1 MSVIYD
7 ALKKIKQTKE
17 PDETVDL
24 TSSPGK
30 GNVLVFNKL
39 LTRHIFVSV
48 VILTVLIAFIGGA
61 LVYIYYDEIAADRTA
76 ESALPKTSQ
85 RPAASTSLNV
95 ETKRQIVTAPVSSSA
110 PAGGGQSAKAGG
122 NIVVSHI
129 APGQIPAEPS
139 ALSITNRV
147 NAESVS
153 TNDNQFTHSASSLT
167 NFKIPKSAIEQ
178 HLEAKPKSAAAHGQR
193 MRPAADKPTIIG
205 KQIIPVLNKGNMP
218 AGRPG
223 TTNHE
228 SPLIRPAGDAA
239 AVSRSVSGSGTIKAS
254 PRSVPASAGRE
265 KDISHSSEQKISQ
278 QHIKDL
284 TQAFQVAVANHNY
297 TGAGKVISRL
307 GSLLGSEATYI
318 KNLQAFLYL
327 QKKEPARAKDILS
340 SILRR
345 DATDLEA
352 GLNMIVVLVK
362 EGDMKAARRRTTQL
376 LDYYPDNQTLLH
388 FKQQLDP

>member
-7 ALKKIKQTKE
+7 ALKKIKQAKE
-17 PDETVDL
+17 PDETVYL

-39 LTRHIFVSV
+39 LTRHIFVSA
-48 VILTVLIAFIGGA
+48 VILTVLIAFMGGA
-61 LVYIYYDEIAADRTA
+61 LAYIYYDEIAANRTA
-76 ESALPKTSQ
+76 ESALPKTS
-85 RPAASTSLNV
+85 RSSAASTSLNV
-95 ETKRQIVTAPVSSSA
+95 ETKRQLIKAPVSSPA
-110 PAGGGQSAKAGG
+110 PAGGGQPAKAGG
-122 NIVVSHI
+122 NIVVSRI

-139 ALSITNRV
+139 ALSITHKV
-147 NAESVS
+147 NAGPVS
-153 TNDNQFTHSASSLT
+153 TNDNPFTHSAPSLT
-167 NFKIPKSAIEQ
+167 NFKMPKPAIEQNVETEPKSAT
-178 HLEAKPKSAAAHGQR
+178 AHSQQ
-193 MRPAADKPTIIG
+193 MRSAADKPTIG
-205 KQIIPVLNKGNMP
+205 KQIIPLLNKSNML

-239 AVSRSVSGSGTIKAS
+239 AVSQLVSVLGTIKAS
-254 PRSVPASAGRE
+254 PRSVQASAGRG
-265 KDISHSSEQKISQ
+265 KDIPHSSDQIISQ

-284 TQAFQVAVANHNY
+284 AQAFQAAVANHNY
-297 TGAGKVISRL
+297 TVAGKVISQL
-307 GSLLGSEATYI
+307 GHLLGPEATYI
-318 KNLQAFLYL
+318 KNLRAFLYL
-327 QKKEPARAKDILS
+327 QKKEPARAREILN